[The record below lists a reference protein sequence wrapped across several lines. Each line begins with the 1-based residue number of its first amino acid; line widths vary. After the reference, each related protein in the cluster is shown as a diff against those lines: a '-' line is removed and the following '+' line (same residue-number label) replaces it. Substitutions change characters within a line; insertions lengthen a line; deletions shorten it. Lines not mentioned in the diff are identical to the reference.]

1 MFDDKLLTVD
11 FSEYNKIVTREI
23 IATKNEEDDYPDDS
37 MEIDM
42 GDQYN
47 EMDTYTPNDSS
58 EESEIETPEEEDK
71 EEDEKVDE
79 KVDESPIIQETEDLP
94 DEEIEESEDVLT
106 EQKKPEDGISIFE
119 IYNKRN
125 KKKNVIVESLLID
138 NTVDT
143 IERIIKSSLSS
154 CGISKAE
161 STIVLGLI
169 LDKMLHASDD
179 EVIAPDFLDTT
190 LGDLITNKD
199 VAKIVKKSVV
209 DALSGIDNPGLET
222 LWSESNLEEPKKEEV
237 KGPVNKAVK
246 DEYKEEE

>member
-42 GDQYN
+42 CDQYN

-58 EESEIETPEEEDK
+58 EEAETETTEEEGI
-71 EEDEKVDE
+71 EEE
-79 KVDESPIIQETEDLP
+79 KVDESPLIQETEDLP
-94 DEEIEESEDVLT
+94 DEEIEESEDALT

-222 LWSESNLEEPKKEEV
+222 LWSESSLEEPKKEEV